1 MVRGTGSKRDTETG
15 TQRMCQREGKRKKRG
30 PEKERWRESV
40 LGGGSQEGLLALT
53 GALLALSM
61 VLCWRNQL
69 EKTVFS
75 KSSRIGGLSLWD
87 G

>member
-1 MVRGTGSKRDTETG
+1 MVRGTGSNRDTETG
-15 TQRMCQREGKRKKRG
+15 TQRMRRREGKRRKTG
-30 PEKERWRESV
+30 SEKERWRQSV

-53 GALLALSM
+53 GALLALPM
-61 VLCWRNQL
+61 VLCWGNQL

-75 KSSRIGGLSLWD
+75 KSSRIGRFSLWD